1 MVNLIKPLGI
11 ITYIFVL
18 LAVLTGLRII
28 KLNIKWHRL
37 IALLGIIGTTIHG
50 LIVLYLTYFY

>member
-11 ITYIFVL
+11 ITYISIL

-37 IALLGIIGTTIHG
+37 IALLGIIGATIHG

>member
-11 ITYIFVL
+11 ITYISIL

-28 KLNIKWHRL
+28 RVNIKWHRL
-37 IALLGIIGTTIHG
+37 IAFIGIIGATIHG